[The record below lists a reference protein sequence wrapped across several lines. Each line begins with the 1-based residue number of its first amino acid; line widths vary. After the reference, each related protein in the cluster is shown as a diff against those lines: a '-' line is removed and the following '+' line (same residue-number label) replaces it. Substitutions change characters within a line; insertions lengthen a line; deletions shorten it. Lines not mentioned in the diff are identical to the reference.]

1 MNRKGFTLAEML
13 GVITI
18 LAILGLL
25 VFPAVDKSIKEGR
38 KDLYNVQISNIEQGA
53 KEWVSDNL
61 FKAPDKDGESMVLT
75 LYQLKQAGKVDNNVT
90 NPIDKKLFPDDLE
103 IKITKTSGDY
113 VSKFVESTGNA
124 TNLTQY
130 SPNTPILKLNGD
142 ELVYLEYQK
151 NSTNIYTD
159 PGVTARSVSGD
170 TISNV
175 TTATKSSVGN
185 VVLNIS
191 YGQIGT
197 YYVYYDATDGDI
209 TARVIRTV
217 IVRDSEPPVITV
229 PTTTTVS
236 RSNAASYNLKTT
248 VTVTDQSSY
257 TLETDRANL
266 PSVSGTYTI
275 TYTAKDAYGNISEA
289 RRTIV
294 VQ

>member
-38 KDLYNVQISNIEQGA
+38 KDLYSVQISNIEQGA
-53 KEWVSDNL
+53 KEWISDNL
-61 FKAPDKDGESMVLT
+61 FKAPDRDGESMILT
-75 LYQLKQAGKVDNNVT
+75 LYQLKQAGKIDNNVT
-90 NPIDKKLFPDDLE
+90 NPITKKLFPDDLE

-113 VSKFVESTGNA
+113 KTEFVENTGDD
-124 TNLTQY
+124 TDLTQY
-130 SPNTPILKLNGD
+130 SPNTPNLKLNGD

-151 NSTNIYTD
+151 NSSSVYTD
-159 PGVTARSVSGD
+159 AGVTAKTSTGSNI
-170 TISNV
+170 TNV

-191 YGQIGT
+191 YGQIGV
-197 YYVYYDATDGDI
+197 YYIYYDAYEGDI
-209 TARVIRTV
+209 KARVVRTV
-217 IVRDSEPPVITV
+217 IVRDSKAPVITV
-229 PTTTTVS
+229 PATTTVS
-236 RSNAASYNLKTT
+236 RSNAASYNLKGT

-257 TLETDRANL
+257 TLETDRTNL

-275 TYTAKDAYGNISEA
+275 TYTATDVYGNTSEA
-289 RRTIV
+289 RRTII